1 MPRKTCKKSGNRHC
15 ATVVCGA
22 VRFERAAL
30 SLPLDFRSGMTEYKI
45 EARTYYSKITT
56 NKNHIVESSSEEIQ
70 DLLNQY
76 ADEGWRLAST
86 DATSFGLAV
95 YVYLYFER
103 EAPAT

>member
-1 MPRKTCKKSGNRHC
+1 L
-15 ATVVCGA
+15 A
-22 VRFERAAL
+22 
-30 SLPLDFRSGMTEYKI
+30 FRPGMTEYKI

-70 DLLNQY
+70 DLLSQY
-76 ADEGWRLAST
+76 AAEGWRLAST

-103 EAPAT
+103 EAPAA